1 VTDQNTSEHKST
13 ADLVQLTSEQIIA
26 IADSLPVLVSFVDVA
41 GCFQYNNKTYD
52 DWFGRPRSTSIGRS
66 MQEIFG
72 PSGYAILEEEVRKA
86 IEGES
91 VDFEGEI
98 TFHDDTTRAVAGS
111 FVPQKDANGNVIGF
125 ASILRD
131 ISVRKQALSALAL
144 SEVKYRSLAETVPQ
158 LVWTT
163 DHTGKSV
170 YLNDRW
176 RDYLGLENGEMP
188 PDAWTDAIHQD
199 DAVEA
204 EAAWHESLQSGTPY
218 ETEFRM
224 KRKDGAYRWFLTR
237 GLPIRDAD
245 GKITNWMGT
254 CTDIH
259 DHKQNLMKLSQQQ
272 RLLTEYYE
280 REVLINRVGQ
290 AIRSSSDPEVVQL
303 RALSVVG
310 EALNVD
316 RCALTLLDIPGNSAW
331 NGRDWHREG
340 LDPLPISFSLSD
352 IHATEQTNARAEHT
366 MVIPDTWNSDLPK
379 DMAQALEDMGVRSFI
394 TVPLHDDD
402 KLVALFCVSMA
413 HSVRSWTSSEVLLIE
428 TVAALIRSAVESAK
442 FNQREHRIATT
453 LQQSLQ
459 PSIPRSLGRLTLAAY
474 YKPALSEASIGGDFY
489 DVYEVS
495 PGRVALVVGDV
506 SGKGLA
512 AASQVSAVIN
522 MLRFALQTGKSV
534 ANAIDQVNR
543 VLMTQDLI
551 QGFLT
556 LFVGI
561 YDDKTSELTYVICGQ
576 EAPIICQS
584 KHGTL
589 TDLEGDGPPLGIDET
604 AEYIEHKIKLKSG
617 DLFLAFTDGLTESGP
632 NRLDLLGHEG
642 VRSLFGAACK
652 KTDIESILTDV
663 VIRARGRAMGFFDDD
678 ACVLAIAVN

>member
-1 VTDQNTSEHKST
+1 MTEQNTSEHNLT
-13 ADLVQLTSEQIIA
+13 LDALRLTSEQIAA
-26 IADSLPVLVSFVDVA
+26 IADSLPVLVSFIDSA
-41 GCFQYNNKTYD
+41 GRFQFNNKTYD
-52 DWFGRPRSTSIGRS
+52 EWFGHSRSTAIGRS
-66 MQEIFG
+66 MQEILG
-72 PSGYAILEEEVRKA
+72 PKGFSVLEDDVNKA
-86 IEGES
+86 IAGES
-91 VDFEGEI
+91 IDFECEL
-98 TFHDDTTRAVAGS
+98 TFPDDIIRALTGS
-111 FVPQKDANGNVIGF
+111 FVPQKDAAGNVTGF

-131 ISVRKQALSALAL
+131 ITIRKQALSALAL
-144 SEVKYRSLAETVPQ
+144 SELKYRSLAESVPQ

-163 DHTGKSV
+163 DHAGKSV

-176 RDYLGLENGEMP
+176 RDYLGLGDGEMP
-188 PDAWTDAIHQD
+188 SDSWVQSIHPEDAPH
-199 DAVEA
+199 A
-204 EAAWHESLQSGTPY
+204 ETSWLAALQSGAPY

-224 KRKDGAYRWFLTR
+224 KRQDGVYRWFLTR
-237 GLPIRDAD
+237 GLPILDAD
-245 GKITNWMGT
+245 EKITHWMGT

-310 EALNVD
+310 EALNLD
-316 RCALTLLDIPGNSAW
+316 RCSLTLLDIPGNSVW

-340 LDPLPISFSLSD
+340 LDPIPPSFTLSE
-352 IHATEQTNARAEHT
+352 IHATEQTNARAEYT
-366 MVIPDTWNSDLPK
+366 MVIPDIWESDLPK
-379 DMAQALEDMGVRSFI
+379 DMAEALEGMGVRSFV
-394 TVPLHDDD
+394 TVPVHDDG

-413 HSVRSWTSSEVLLIE
+413 HTVRSWSPSEVILVE

-442 FNQREHRIATT
+442 FNQREHRIATA

-459 PSIPRSLGRLTLAAY
+459 PSIPRSWGRLTLAAY

-489 DVYEVS
+489 DVYEVG
-495 PGRVALVVGDV
+495 PGRVALVIGDV

-512 AASQVSAVIN
+512 AASQVSTVIN

-534 ANAIDQVNR
+534 AAAINQVNR
-543 VLMTQDLI
+543 VLMTQELI

-561 YDDKTSELTYVICGQ
+561 YDDSTSKLSYVICGQ
-576 EAPIICQS
+576 EPPILCRPS
-584 KHGTL
+584 DGTVVAL
-589 TDLEGDGPPLGIDET
+589 KGDGPPVGIDET
-604 AEYIEHKIKLKSG
+604 ARYKEHKVELKCG

-632 NRLDLLGHEG
+632 TRLDLLGHEG
-642 VRSLFGAACK
+642 VCKLFAEASK
-652 KTDIESILTDV
+652 KTDIESVLTHV

-678 ACVLAIAVN
+678 ACVLAIAVK